1 MGATRAGRRALSH
14 RLFAV
19 FESVKPQMNTDEQ
32 TGGGDPD
39 GVRKWTLIDR
49 RLIRVHLYSSVVPFL
64 LRRRRRFPRRAASL
78 LLALLLLNTLIA
90 QSLAA
95 PSPAP
100 RQAALCEVGIE
111 RAEQHWQTPPG
122 LLATIAKVE
131 SGRPV
136 AGGNALEPWP
146 WTINADGEGYFFAT
160 KESAVAFARQA
171 LMRGVLFMDV
181 GCMQVDLQMHPTAFR
196 NLEEAFD
203 PTVNADYGARFLRAL
218 HEGPADGNWYIAVGL
233 YHSRTPNL
241 AAAYRRAVTA
251 VGLGLYPSM
260 LDGAGGPLRGRIRLV
275 LAGGG
280 ATLLNVHRQPARWH
294 RRPLSACQMAAILGS
309 YLRSPPQGCRR

>member
-1 MGATRAGRRALSH
+1 
-14 RLFAV
+14 
-19 FESVKPQMNTDEQ
+19 MNTDK
-32 TGGGDPD
+32 TAFDVCAFPTTP
-39 GVRKWTLIDR
+39 RITFSCSP
-49 RLIRVHLYSSVVPFL
+49 IRVPLCLSVVAFF
-64 LRRRRRFPRRAASL
+64 LRRRRSFPLRAASL
-78 LLALLLLNTLIA
+78 LPALLLVNALIA
-90 QSLAA
+90 QSVAA
-95 PSPAP
+95 PAPGP
-100 RQAALCEVGIE
+100 RQATLCEDAIG
-111 RAEQHWQTPPG
+111 RAEQRWQTPPG

-131 SGRPV
+131 SGRRV
-136 AGGNALEPWP
+136 AGSATLEPWP

-160 KESAVAFARQA
+160 KESAIVFARQA

-196 NLEEAFD
+196 DLEEAFN

-241 AAAYRRAVTA
+241 AAAYRRAVAA
-251 VGLGLYPSM
+251 VGLGLYPS
-260 LDGAGGPLRGRIRLV
+260 LNAAGGPLRGRIRLA

-280 ATLLNVHRQPARWH
+280 ATLLNVRRQPVRWH

-309 YLRSPPQGCRR
+309 YLRSPPQGCHH